1 MQVFLYELQT
11 NGKKETPLHLA
22 SEFNNIT
29 IVKMLVRYGMDKG
42 ICFEVRNK
50 LDMTPLQVALLN
62 GYDDIVLFLLNQGT
76 NARLLISV
84 LVKIY

>member
-1 MQVFLYELQT
+1 MYELQT